1 MHFADL
7 SQHIENMQANLEGSV
22 QFRSSLDQRVTRSD
36 SARPANSAVA
46 DFTAS
51 TIPVRISRPRHLEM
65 VARKLSSWLW
75 PLRPR
80 SAAADRV

>member
-22 QFRSSLDQRVTRSD
+22 QFRSSLDQRVARSD
-36 SARPANSAVA
+36 SARAANSAVA
-46 DFTAS
+46 DLTAS
-51 TIPVRISRPRHLEM
+51 TIPARIS
-65 VARKLSSWLW
+65 
-75 PLRPR
+75 RPR